1 MIARGLARVLAQRPI
16 SEPNLICFG
25 EVASTYPSVGLEL
38 KKAHKRAF
46 SSTRGRI
53 RTLNLL
59 IRSQVLYPVELRT
72 QIRRFLSG
80 YEDNPSLLKKQ
91 VHYP

>member
-1 MIARGLARVLAQRPI
+1 MNPAKRASGGGNPPKTIQTPKNRGLFK
-16 SEPNLICFG
+16 N
-25 EVASTYPSVGLEL
+25 
-38 KKAHKRAF
+38 
-46 SSTRGRI
+46 TRGRI

-80 YEDNPSLLKKQ
+80 YEDNPSMLKKQ